1 MTVNIFMKNGQNRIV
16 DNFSEIKDVN
26 SEGNVR
32 KADINSLFV
41 YASSVYHFVGSNTVI
56 LRGSDIEYLE
66 IS

>member
-16 DNFSEIKDVN
+16 DNFSEIKYVN

-32 KADINSLFV
+32 NADINNLFI
-41 YASSVYHFVGSNTVI
+41 YGSSVYHFVGSNTVI
-56 LRGSDIEYLE
+56 IRGSDIDYLE